1 MGDVQHPAGMKVNRQ
16 REGEA
21 NKKPATHVP
30 HTTYGTCPFTCPVA
44 LSVVVLD
51 VTPTATAAAVDTGCL
66 LWCDLCDAVVFVQQ
80 GKHSLNTT
88 THHYK

>member
-1 MGDVQHPAGMKVNRQ
+1 MHKSWGAVGDVQHPAGLKVNRR

-30 HTTYGTCPFTCPVA
+30 HTTYGTCPFLSCPVA

-51 VTPTATAAAVDTGCL
+51 VTPTATAEAVDTGCL
-66 LWCDLCDAVVFVQQ
+66 LVRFVRCCCFRAA
-80 GKHSLNTT
+80 G
-88 THHYK
+88 